1 MRYRLARDQMKS
13 EGWTKA
19 SVALALLA
27 IVVVSLAS
35 SCAQSTASATST
47 PSALPSPTPSASLP
61 TASPPLGGPVP
72 AQLLG
77 DWYKVMPSDTFTAM
91 SSYPCPAHPTPA
103 NCFFQLTLTATSYN
117 QSFTALGGRQD
128 AGQGDVVV
136 NQREIDFFNGAL
148 CGLQLQDGV
157 GRYKWTLTGGV
168 LHLALI
174 SDPCPR
180 SEILAYPT
188 GYSHTH

>member
-1 MRYRLARDQMKS
+1 MT
-13 EGWTKA
+13 TKGRTGVRA
-19 SVALALLA
+19 IAALLA
-27 IVVVSLAS
+27 TGFVSLS
-35 SCAQSTASATST
+35 SCSQPTSSAKLQTAAPAPSST
-47 PSALPSPTPSASLP
+47 PAASLP
-61 TASPPLGGPVP
+61 AASPPPGGPVP

-103 NCFFQLTLTATSYN
+103 NCFFQLTLTATVYN

-148 CGLQLQDGV
+148 CGLQLPDGV